1 LNLKVS
7 QAPLAYIYNPCYSG
21 SRDQEDRSS
30 KPAWANSLR
39 DPMSKYPTQEGAGGV
54 AQVVEQLPSKH
65 ETLNFNPISTKRL
78 KLHHYKLKFIVL

>member
-1 LNLKVS
+1 
-7 QAPLAYIYNPCYSG
+7 
-21 SRDQEDRSS
+21 
-30 KPAWANSLR
+30 
-39 DPMSKYPTQEGAGGV
+39 MSKYPTQEGAGGV